1 MHERFVKML
10 THEELLSM
18 WEEDAPIDKTSLDS
32 AAVDAPKL
40 HHKYLSMLMDLK
52 AKKIAFTHKIE
63 NLKKEKELYYS
74 GQATADVYKEK
85 PFDLKLKTK
94 AGVDKHV
101 NTDPEVVAIEQRI
114 EYINILLEGLN
125 HILEQIK
132 WRNQSIKNAI
142 DWVRFTSGSL

>member
-1 MHERFVKML
+1 ML
-10 THEELLSM
+10 THEQLLSM
-18 WEEDAPIDKTSLDS
+18 WEEDAPIDKTALDT
-32 AAVDAPKL
+32 AATDAPKL

-52 AKKIAFTHKIE
+52 AKKIAFSHKIE

-94 AGVDKHV
+94 AGIDKHV
-101 NTDPEVVAIEQRI
+101 NTDPEVVQLEQRI

-142 DWVRFTSGSL
+142 DWARFTSGSL